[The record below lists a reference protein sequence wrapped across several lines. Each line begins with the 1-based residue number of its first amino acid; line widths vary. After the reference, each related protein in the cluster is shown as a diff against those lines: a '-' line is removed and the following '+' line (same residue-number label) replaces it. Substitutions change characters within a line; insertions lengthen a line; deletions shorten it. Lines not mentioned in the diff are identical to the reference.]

1 MLLLVLLLHSLVHKH
16 GVERNKMNEE
26 QINKMSDDS
35 IIAIPLRNLI
45 AIIFA
50 VAVAVVGYFE
60 VTNRIFLA
68 ERDLALMKS
77 EMDMNSRFRVGWP
90 LGEFGSLPAD
100 AEQDREL
107 LAIRDRMDMMWEEIE
122 ENDNWIDEFKPPA
135 EVQEAV
141 EDLKELQI
149 ELAYMK
155 MRMENAE
162 KLLDSKVLS
171 VE

>member
-1 MLLLVLLLHSLVHKH
+1 MSD
-16 GVERNKMNEE
+16 E
-26 QINKMSDDS
+26 QITKMSDDS

-45 AIIFA
+45 AIIFS
-50 VAVAVVGYFE
+50 VAIAVVGYFD
-60 VTNRIFLA
+60 VTNRISMTETHISLI
-68 ERDLALMKS
+68 EQELNLNS
-77 EMDMNSRFRVGWP
+77 EFRIGWP

-122 ENDNWIDEFKPPA
+122 ENDNWIDEFKPPP
-135 EVQEAV
+135 EVQMAV

-155 MRMENAE
+155 MRMEHAE
-162 KLLDSKVLS
+162 KLLDSKVLL